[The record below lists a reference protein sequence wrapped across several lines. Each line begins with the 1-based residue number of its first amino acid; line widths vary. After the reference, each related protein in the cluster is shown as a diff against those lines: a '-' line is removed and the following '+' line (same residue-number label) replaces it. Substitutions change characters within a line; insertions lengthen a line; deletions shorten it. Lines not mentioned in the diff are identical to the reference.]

1 MDSPTTKRTVLRL
14 STRHELTE
22 HQETSHISA
31 RFRDVGYGAD
41 GAPATPPSATSVLQ
55 QSHNVSK
62 VSVDRD
68 YDGNLFI
75 TLEE

>member
-1 MDSPTTKRTVLRL
+1 MESLATKRTVLRL

-22 HQETSHISA
+22 YRETSHISA

-41 GAPATPPSATSVLQ
+41 GKPATPSSAVSVLPEAR
-55 QSHNVSK
+55 NVRQ
-62 VSVDRD
+62 VTVDRD